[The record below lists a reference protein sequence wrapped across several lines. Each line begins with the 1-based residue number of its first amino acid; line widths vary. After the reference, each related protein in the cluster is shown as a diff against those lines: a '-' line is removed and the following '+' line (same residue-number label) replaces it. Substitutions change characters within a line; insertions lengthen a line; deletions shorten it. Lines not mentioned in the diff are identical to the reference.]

1 MPEAIPIVLWSW
13 VPVSILLFWKL
24 PPARAAV
31 ASLVGG
37 WLFLPTAWFDAGAA
51 VDFPYWIMP
60 SCLPSDYWTTKARV
74 IGVALLL
81 GVMAFDPGAW
91 RRFRPSAFDL
101 PMLGWCLCPLAS
113 GLANG
118 LGPVE
123 AMADSAYL
131 SLAWGVPYLV
141 GRLYFADP
149 IGLELL
155 ARGLVVGG
163 LIYAPLC
170 LVEFAAGPIFY
181 PALYGFH
188 PYQHDGV
195 SRYFGHR
202 PIVFLEHGNQLG
214 IWMASSALTATWLR
228 WAGRMRH
235 LLGMPGSL
243 VAGVLVGL
251 SLLFQSVGAN
261 ILMFA
266 VLGTFAA
273 IRLSERAWPIV
284 VFAVLILGFLVF
296 RAANLVDTKAV
307 AQRSAMGRAA
317 IDFLRRTDR
326 ASLGW
331 RLRVEER
338 QGRIALQ
345 RPWLGWGRWDWW
357 RVGPERPW
365 GLFSLTFGSFG
376 LTGLA
381 LLNAVFWIPILAF
394 LNLGPP
400 RFWANP
406 SRVAAAALVASLVL
420 NELDAVF
427 NSNLMLHLTAV
438 AGGLVGL
445 RDHAAA
451 ASAWIRRAQ
460 AA

>member
-1 MPEAIPIVLWSW
+1 MLAAIPIVLWSW
-13 VPVSILLFWKL
+13 LPLSMLLFWKL

-31 ASLVGG
+31 VCLVGG
-37 WLFLPTAWFDAGAA
+37 WLFLPTAQFDASAA
-51 VDFPYWIMP
+51 VEFPYWIMP
-60 SCLPSDYWTTKARV
+60 SCLPSDYWTTKARI

-81 GVMAFDPGAW
+81 GVTAFDPWAW
-91 RRFRPSAFDL
+91 RRLRPSAFDL

-113 GLANG
+113 ELANG
-118 LGPVE
+118 LGPIG

-131 SLAWGVPYLV
+131 FLAWGVPYLV

-149 IGLELL
+149 AGLELL

-170 LVEFAAGPIFY
+170 LIEFAAGPVIY

-188 PYQHDGV
+188 PYQYNGV

-202 PIVFLEHGNQLG
+202 PIVFLEDGNQLG
-214 IWMASSALTATWLR
+214 IWMATSSLTATWL
-228 WAGRMRH
+228 WWSGRMGR
-235 LLGMPGSL
+235 LLGMPGAVVS
-243 VAGVLVGL
+243 GVLVGL
-251 SLLFQSVGAN
+251 SLLCQSVGAN
-261 ILMFA
+261 VLMFA
-266 VLGTFAA
+266 VLGIFAA
-273 IRLSERAWPIV
+273 IQRSNRAWPIV
-284 VFAVLILGFLVF
+284 AFAVLILGFLVL
-296 RAANLVDTKAV
+296 RATNLVDSKATV
-307 AQRSAMGRAA
+307 QRFAMGRAA

-376 LTGLA
+376 LAGLA
-381 LLNAVFWIPILAF
+381 LLNAVFWLPILAF

-400 RFWANP
+400 RFWTSP
-406 SRVAAAALVASLVL
+406 SRAAAAALAASLVL
-420 NELDAVF
+420 NELDAIF
-427 NSNLMLHLTAV
+427 NSNFMLYLTAV

-445 RDHAAA
+445 KGHAAA

-460 AA
+460 TA